1 MSSEEIFINGE
12 LLRLGRESRGWLL
25 NDMATRTCMSVKQ
38 IRQIEEGGI
47 SSFYSVA
54 VKATAAKKI
63 GALLGLSEEQV
74 FAHNLVHD
82 PVSEVINSDALSE
95 GVVVEQAP
103 VEPAVLQ
110 ERLDAEPQ
118 ISVPN
123 SVEAVT
129 AVDESKSKVSI
140 WLIAALFVAAL
151 AVAAYLQP
159 KDELPTEPVPA
170 LQVVPSDISDP
181 ASAASVPDSPTEVSQ
196 AALAPASAVISQ
208 PKPASLAASKAP

>member
-1 MSSEEIFINGE
+1 
-12 LLRLGRESRGWLL
+12 
-25 NDMATRTCMSVKQ
+25 
-38 IRQIEEGGI
+38 
-47 SSFYSVA
+47 
-54 VKATAAKKI
+54 
-63 GALLGLSEEQV
+63 
-74 FAHNLVHD
+74 
-82 PVSEVINSDALSE
+82 
-95 GVVVEQAP
+95 
-103 VEPAVLQ
+103 VLQ

>member
-1 MSSEEIFINGE
+1 M
-12 LLRLGRESRGWLL
+12 
-25 NDMATRTCMSVKQ
+25 
-38 IRQIEEGGI
+38 
-47 SSFYSVA
+47 
-54 VKATAAKKI
+54 
-63 GALLGLSEEQV
+63 SEEQV

-95 GVVVEQAP
+95 GVVVEQAPVEQAP

>member
-25 NDMATRTCMSVKQ
+25 NDMATRACMSVKQ

-63 GALLGLSEEQV
+63 GALLGLSAEQV

-95 GVVVEQAP
+95 GGGVVPAP
-103 VEPAVLQ
+103 LEPAVLQ

-123 SVEAVT
+123 SVEAVI
-129 AVDESKSKVSI
+129 ASDGSKSKVSI

-159 KDELPTEPVPA
+159 KYESPTEPVPA

-181 ASAASVPDSPTEVSQ
+181 ASAASVPDLPTEVSQ
-196 AALAPASAVISQ
+196 AVLAPASAVLSQ